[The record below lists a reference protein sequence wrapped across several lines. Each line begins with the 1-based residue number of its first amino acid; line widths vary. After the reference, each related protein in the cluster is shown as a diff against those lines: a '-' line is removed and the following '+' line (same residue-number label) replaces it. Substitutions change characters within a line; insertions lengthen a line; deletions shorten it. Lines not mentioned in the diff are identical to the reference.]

1 MKPPLLAPALALLA
15 TLLAVSALLG
25 WALDIAA
32 LKRGLAS
39 SVAMNPVTAV
49 CLALL
54 GLEAVRMNAL
64 NAHAA
69 LAKAGQLAILVV
81 VAAGLG
87 ELSDLIFG
95 TSFSIDELLFGAAL
109 NAESRYPSRMAPS
122 TAVCLVLLGVA
133 MQLMRGGTDSRVRNA
148 QLLAVLALLTGL
160 FALAGNL
167 FGVRELS
174 GPLRYIPMAFN
185 TALAVCF
192 IAASILWSSR
202 QTGWLKFIPWQ
213 SIQTRVTLASMAIF
227 VTGIWLLTIHSS
239 STLRDDLE
247 RQSGAQ
253 QFSTVSLLAETIDR
267 EIDGRLSA
275 LETIADEIT
284 PAMLADA
291 TVLRQLLE
299 SRPIFNR
306 LFNGGV
312 FVTRLDGISIAAVP
326 LEARRLG
333 VNYAARDFMV
343 AALKEGKRAVGRP
356 VEGRVLQVATFGM
369 AAPIRDAEG
378 KTIGALVGA
387 TDLSRPGFLDQIFA
401 THYGKTGNFFLIEPQ
416 RRMIISATD
425 KSRVMEILPAAGKHP
440 GLDRF
445 IGGYDGYDRYDNA
458 NGVEAL
464 IAAKHLTAT
473 DWYLTISLPTEEA
486 FGERDYAHIYL
497 SFKLYKSSAEGHCCQ
512 ARNPNRMATM
522 KPARWSM
529 RG

>member
-185 TALAVCF
+185 TALAVSF
-192 IAASILWSSR
+192 IAASILSSGR
-202 QTGWLKFIPWQ
+202 HKGWLKFIPWQ
-213 SIQTRVTLASMAIF
+213 SLQMRVTLASMAIF
-227 VTGIWLLTIHSS
+227 VTGIWSLTFYSS
-239 STLRDDLE
+239 SMLRIDLE

-253 QFSTVSLLAETIDR
+253 QFSTVSLLAK
-267 EIDGRLSA
+267 EIDYDIDDRLSA
-275 LETIADEIT
+275 LETIAGEIT
-284 PAMLADA
+284 PAMLGNA
-291 TVLRQLLE
+291 TAVQRLLNG
-299 SRPIFNR
+299 RPIFNR
-306 LFNGGV
+306 LFNGGG
-312 FVTRLDGISIAAVP
+312 FATRLDGISIAAVP

-343 AALKEGKRAVGRP
+343 AALGSVR
-356 VEGRVLQVATFGM
+356 RVIARLPSSF
-369 AAPIRDAEG
+369 
-378 KTIGALVGA
+378 
-387 TDLSRPGFLDQIFA
+387 
-401 THYGKTGNFFLIEPQ
+401 
-416 RRMIISATD
+416 RRLCASPPN
-425 KSRVMEILPAAGKHP
+425 PACG
-440 GLDRF
+440 
-445 IGGYDGYDRYDNA
+445 
-458 NGVEAL
+458 
-464 IAAKHLTAT
+464 
-473 DWYLTISLPTEEA
+473 
-486 FGERDYAHIYL
+486 
-497 SFKLYKSSAEGHCCQ
+497 
-512 ARNPNRMATM
+512 
-522 KPARWSM
+522 
-529 RG
+529 